1 MMRIEGHAPAKLN
14 LTLEVL
20 GRRADGYHEVA
31 SVMHTLSLC
40 DTLTLELP
48 SPERLNPALGEIH
61 IVEASDTNRAAKV
74 RECTGLES
82 PRTPTLSPL
91 DKGGEGR
98 EWGDSTRAE
107 VSGLW
112 LCDWYDSPPLRE
124 AIPTDSRNLV
134 WQAVERF
141 CEMLNM
147 PPSVRFPPLRE
158 GNHPPS
164 VPPASRGNLK
174 EGVQASWRAVLTKRI
189 PPQAGLGGGSSDAA
203 CALRLLNQWA
213 ARYERAL
220 SDDALHT
227 LASELGADVA
237 FFLNGGCALATGK
250 GERLQPLPTLPPFWW
265 VLAKPYGVGVPTGW
279 AYAQL
284 GRGAVQPE
292 RTSQPHRTPPAPAAD
307 HSHAPRPRPAAA
319 QRLRRADPASH
330 PRAGGAAH
338 ASGTGRRTA
347 RHPVRQ
353 RRSASRP
360 VRIRRPRQNPRKC
373 ANPTELLGSSG
384 AELLIFREK

>member
-1 MMRIEGHAPAKLN
+1 MTIEGRAPAKLN

-31 SVMHTLSLC
+31 SVMYTLSLC
-40 DTLTLELP
+40 DALTLELP
-48 SPERLNPALGEIH
+48 PPERLDPARGEFH
-61 IVEASDTNRAAKV
+61 IVEAF
-74 RECTGLES
+74 
-82 PRTPTLSPL
+82 
-91 DKGGEGR
+91 
-98 EWGDSTRAE
+98 
-107 VSGLW
+107 
-112 LCDWYDSPPLRE
+112 DSPPLRE

-141 CEMLNM
+141 CEVLNA
-147 PPSVRFPPLRE
+147 PPSLGFPPLRE
-158 GNHPPS
+158 GNRISS

-237 FFLNGGCALATGK
+237 FFLHGGCALATGK

-284 GRGAVQPE
+284 GRGAYIPTMQAKHTE
-292 RTSQPHRTPPAPAAD
+292 RLLRLLPTIRTPRDLASLLHNDFDASILQAIPPLAKLRTLLEQGGTLRVILCG
-307 HSHAPRPRPAAA
+307 SGAA
-319 QRLRRADPASH
+319 QAALCESE
-330 PRAGGAAH
+330 AH
-338 ASGTGRRTA
+338 AKALAQMLLQQNYWAVWA
-347 RHPVRQ
+347 R
-353 RRSASRP
+353 
-360 VRIRRPRQNPRKC
+360 
-373 ANPTELLGSSG
+373 SS
-384 AELLIFREK
+384 

>member
-284 GRGAVQPE
+284 GRGAVSPNARADHTE
-292 RTSQPHRTPPAPAAD
+292 RLVRLLPTIRTPRDLASLLHNDFDAPILQAIPALAE
-307 HSHAPRPRPAAA
+307 
-319 QRLRRADPASH
+319 LRTLH
-330 PRAGGAAH
+330 GA
-338 ASGTGRRTA
+338 GRRVA
-347 RHPVRQ
+347 RYPVRQ
-353 RRSASRP
+353 RRGASRP
-360 VRIRRPRQNPRKC
+360 VRIGNHAQTLANALIRQNYWAVRARSC
-373 ANPTELLGSSG
+373 
-384 AELLIFREK
+384 

>member
-48 SPERLNPALGEIH
+48 PLDRLNPARGAIH
-61 IVEASDTNRAAKV
+61 IIEPSDS
-74 RECTGLES
+74 L
-82 PRTPTLSPL
+82 
-91 DKGGEGR
+91 
-98 EWGDSTRAE
+98 
-107 VSGLW
+107 
-112 LCDWYDSPPLRE
+112 PLRE
-124 AIPTDSRNLV
+124 TIPTDSRNLV
-134 WQAVERF
+134 WQAVARFVALTPSPFPAAWEREDERQHF
-141 CEMLNM
+141 WSAEASASAACGSSASALHVPHSRVGGEGDTGG
-147 PPSVRFPPLRE
+147 E
-158 GNHPPS
+158 GNPS
-164 VPPASRGNLK
+164 WHATL
-174 EGVQASWRAVLTKRI
+174 LKRI
-189 PPQAGLGGGSSDAA
+189 PSQAGLGGGSSDAA

-237 FFLNGGCALATGK
+237 FFLHGGCALATGK

-284 GRGAVQPE
+284 QRGTVSPTARADHTE
-292 RTSQPHRTPPAPAAD
+292 RLARLLPTIRTPRDLAPLLHNDFDAPILQAIPALAELRTRLEQGGALRVILCG
-307 HSHAPRPRPAAA
+307 SGAA
-319 QRLRRADPASH
+319 QAALCESEDHAKALAQMLIRQDYWAAS
-330 PRAGGAAH
+330 
-338 ASGTGRRTA
+338 A
-347 RHPVRQ
+347 R
-353 RRSASRP
+353 
-360 VRIRRPRQNPRKC
+360 N
-373 ANPTELLGSSG
+373 T
-384 AELLIFREK
+384 

>member
-1 MMRIEGHAPAKLN
+1 M
-14 LTLEVL
+14 
-20 GRRADGYHEVA
+20 
-31 SVMHTLSLC
+31 
-40 DTLTLELP
+40 DTTCGA
-48 SPERLNPALGEIH
+48 N
-61 IVEASDTNRAAKV
+61 TNSAAKV

-82 PRTPTLSPL
+82 PLAPTLSPL

-134 WQAVERF
+134 WQAVDRF
-141 CEMLNM
+141 WEMLHL
-147 PPSVRFPPLRE
+147 PPSLRFPPLRE
-158 GNHPPS
+158 GNRELGLPRPHGMDSPLHEGNQPPS

-174 EGVQASWRAVLTKRI
+174 EGVRKQTVAWRATLTKRI
-189 PPQAGLGGGSSDAA
+189 PSQAGLGGGSSDAA

-237 FFLNGGCALATGK
+237 FFLHGGCALATGK

-265 VLAKPYGVGVPTGW
+265 VLAKPYGGGVPTGW

-284 GRGAVQPE
+284 GRGAASLNARADHTE
-292 RTSQPHRTPPAPAAD
+292 RLARLLPTLRTPRDLAPLLHNDFDAPILQAIPALAELRTRLEQGGALRVILCG
-307 HSHAPRPRPAAA
+307 SGAA
-319 QRLRRADPASH
+319 QAALCESEDHAKALAQMLIRQDYWAAS
-330 PRAGGAAH
+330 
-338 ASGTGRRTA
+338 A
-347 RHPVRQ
+347 R
-353 RRSASRP
+353 
-360 VRIRRPRQNPRKC
+360 N
-373 ANPTELLGSSG
+373 T
-384 AELLIFREK
+384 

>member
-1 MMRIEGHAPAKLN
+1 M
-14 LTLEVL
+14 
-20 GRRADGYHEVA
+20 
-31 SVMHTLSLC
+31 
-40 DTLTLELP
+40 DTTCGA
-48 SPERLNPALGEIH
+48 N
-61 IVEASDTNRAAKV
+61 TNSAAKV

-82 PRTPTLSPL
+82 PLAPTLSPL
-91 DKGGEGR
+91 EKGGEGR
-98 EWGDSTRAE
+98 EWGDSARAE

-124 AIPTDSRNLV
+124 TIPTDSRNLV

-141 CEMLNM
+141 CEVLNA
-147 PPSVRFPPLRE
+147 PPSLGFPPLRE
-158 GNHPPS
+158 GNRISS

-265 VLAKPYGVGVPTGW
+265 VLAKPYGAGVPTGW

-284 GRGAVQPE
+284 GRGAHNPAVRAEHTE
-292 RTSQPHRTPPAPAAD
+292 RLVRLLPTIRTPHDLAPLLHNDFDAPILQAIPALAELRMLLEQGGALRVILCG
-307 HSHAPRPRPAAA
+307 SGAA
-319 QRLRRADPASH
+319 QVALCESEN
-330 PRAGGAAH
+330 H
-338 ASGTGRRTA
+338 AKTLAKTLF
-347 RHPVRQ
+347 
-353 RRSASRP
+353 
-360 VRIRRPRQNPRKC
+360 RQNYWAVWVR
-373 ANPTELLGSSG
+373 NT
-384 AELLIFREK
+384 

>member
-48 SPERLNPALGEIH
+48 PPERLNPALGEIH
-61 IVEASDTNRAAKV
+61 IVEASD
-74 RECTGLES
+74 
-82 PRTPTLSPL
+82 
-91 DKGGEGR
+91 
-98 EWGDSTRAE
+98 
-107 VSGLW
+107 
-112 LCDWYDSPPLRE
+112 SPPPRE
-124 AIPTDSRNLV
+124 TIPTDSRNLV
-134 WQAVERF
+134 WQAVARF

-147 PPSVRFPPLRE
+147 PPSVRFPPLCE
-158 GNHPPS
+158 GNQPPS

-220 SDDALHT
+220 SDDALYA
-227 LASELGADVA
+227 LARELGADVA
-237 FFLNGGCALATGK
+237 FFVNRGCALATGR
-250 GERLQPLPTLPPFWW
+250 GERLHPLPTLPPFWW

-284 GRGAVQPE
+284 GRGAASLNARADHTE
-292 RTSQPHRTPPAPAAD
+292 RLARLLPTLRTPRDLASLLHNDFDAPILQAIPALAELRTLLEQGGALRVILCG
-307 HSHAPRPRPAAA
+307 SGAA
-319 QRLRRADPASH
+319 QAALCESETHAQTLVHTLRMQGYWTVS
-330 PRAGGAAH
+330 
-338 ASGTGRRTA
+338 A
-347 RHPVRQ
+347 R
-353 RRSASRP
+353 
-360 VRIRRPRQNPRKC
+360 N
-373 ANPTELLGSSG
+373 E
-384 AELLIFREK
+384 

>member
-1 MMRIEGHAPAKLN
+1 MMRIEGRAPAKLN

-61 IVEASDTNRAAKV
+61 IVEASD
-74 RECTGLES
+74 
-82 PRTPTLSPL
+82 
-91 DKGGEGR
+91 
-98 EWGDSTRAE
+98 
-107 VSGLW
+107 
-112 LCDWYDSPPLRE
+112 SPPLRE
-124 AIPTDSRNLV
+124 TIPTDSRNLV

-141 CEMLNM
+141 CEVLNA
-147 PPSVRFPPLRE
+147 PPSLGFPPLRE
-158 GNHPPS
+158 GNRISS

-237 FFLNGGCALATGK
+237 FFLNGGCALATGR
-250 GERLQPLPTLPPFWW
+250 GEQLQSLPTLPPFWW

-279 AYAQL
+279 AYVQL
-284 GRGAVQPE
+284 QRGAVSPNA
-292 RTSQPHRTPPAPAAD
+292 RAD
-307 HSHAPRPRPAAA
+307 HTERLARLLPTLRAPRDLAPLLHNDFDAPILQAIPALAELRTLLERGGALRVILCGSGAA
-319 QRLRRADPASH
+319 QAALCESEDHAQTLVHTLRMQGYWTVS
-330 PRAGGAAH
+330 
-338 ASGTGRRTA
+338 A
-347 RHPVRQ
+347 R
-353 RRSASRP
+353 
-360 VRIRRPRQNPRKC
+360 N
-373 ANPTELLGSSG
+373 E
-384 AELLIFREK
+384 

>member
-1 MMRIEGHAPAKLN
+1 MMRLEGRAPAKLN

-48 SPERLNPALGEIH
+48 SPDRLDPTRGEIR
-61 IVEASDTNRAAKV
+61 IVEAS
-74 RECTGLES
+74 
-82 PRTPTLSPL
+82 
-91 DKGGEGR
+91 
-98 EWGDSTRAE
+98 
-107 VSGLW
+107 
-112 LCDWYDSPPLRE
+112 DSPPLRE

-134 WQAVERF
+134 WQAVEQF
-141 CEMLNM
+141 CEMLNL
-147 PPSVRFPPLRE
+147 PPSLRFPPLRE

-220 SDDALHT
+220 PDDALYA
-227 LASELGADVA
+227 LARELGADVA
-237 FFLNGGCALATGK
+237 FFLNGGCALATGR
-250 GERLQPLPTLPPFWW
+250 GEHLHPLPTLPPFWW

-284 GRGAVQPE
+284 GRGAVSSNARADHTE
-292 RTSQPHRTPPAPAAD
+292 RLLRLLPTIRTPRDLAPLLHNDFDAPILQAIPALAE
-307 HSHAPRPRPAAA
+307 PRTLLEQGGALRVILCGSGAA
-319 QRLRRADPASH
+319 QAALCESETHAQTLVHTLRMQGYWTVS
-330 PRAGGAAH
+330 
-338 ASGTGRRTA
+338 A
-347 RHPVRQ
+347 R
-353 RRSASRP
+353 
-360 VRIRRPRQNPRKC
+360 N
-373 ANPTELLGSSG
+373 E
-384 AELLIFREK
+384 

>member
-1 MMRIEGHAPAKLN
+1 VASYTN
-14 LTLEVL
+14 
-20 GRRADGYHEVA
+20 RRAKVYK
-31 SVMHTLSLC
+31 SV
-40 DTLTLELP
+40 
-48 SPERLNPALGEIH
+48 GF
-61 IVEASDTNRAAKV
+61 
-74 RECTGLES
+74 ES
-82 PRTPTLSPL
+82 PLAPTLSPL

-124 AIPTDSRNLV
+124 TIPTDSRNLV

-158 GNHPPS
+158 GNQPPS
-164 VPPASRGNLK
+164 VPPASRGNLT
-174 EGVQASWRAVLTKRI
+174 EGVQASWHATLLKRI
-189 PPQAGLGGGSSDAA
+189 PSQAGLGGGSSDAA

-220 SDDALHT
+220 PDDALHT

-237 FFLNGGCALATGK
+237 FFLHGGCALATGK

-284 GRGAVQPE
+284 GRGAYIPTMQAKHTE
-292 RTSQPHRTPPAPAAD
+292 RLLRLLPTIRTPRDLASLLHNDFDAPILQAIPALAELRTLLEQGGALRVILCG
-307 HSHAPRPRPAAA
+307 SGAA
-319 QRLRRADPASH
+319 Q
-330 PRAGGAAH
+330 AALCESEDH
-338 ASGTGRRTA
+338 AKTLAQMLIQQNYWAVWARSG
-347 RHPVRQ
+347 
-353 RRSASRP
+353 
-360 VRIRRPRQNPRKC
+360 
-373 ANPTELLGSSG
+373 
-384 AELLIFREK
+384 